1 MWTEKSANDKIEAN
15 QPLCGEVRRMVPPPL
30 KKSVFC
36 SVRWKIK
43 NLKKDLKLIYF
54 KNRFMKIIHEYNSL
68 KAIYFL
74 NF

>member
-1 MWTEKSANDKIEAN
+1 
-15 QPLCGEVRRMVPPPL
+15 MVPPPL